1 MVVLS
6 QIVSFAT
13 DEKVLVLYDSDNYY
27 GDERD
32 AVVSISNL
40 LKHFEKEIEYKSIDA
55 FSGSLDQYDYV
66 MLLCFRD
73 QELSDLLLE
82 SLTAYDKPI
91 LWIGRCINQ
100 FTDLSH
106 HNIHRYGQVNNLTRV
121 VYKDRFYDIGIQRF
135 FEQVSVGEGGYVY
148 SYLYDGAQK
157 YPFIMKEDNLYY
169 ISRMDLNEPLFY
181 IFADVLYDFFDEKVD
196 YGSRVFIKIA
206 NVNPYTDPDA
216 LLEKATFLLE
226 RRIPFSVSVSPIYRE
241 KGSRYL
247 TPLSERNEL
256 VRVLTFIQE
265 NNQAII
271 VQGGTQYFGAG
282 EIDGESYFEWRGN
295 KDEDELVENKTVE
308 VWTREFI
315 NIALDECGYN
325 NIFPIGFEGSHYL
338 LNDEAYEA
346 IGDIF
351 DLYVGALQTNDWQ
364 ETVTVY
370 PWAIKDVNGL
380 HQYVPD
386 NLGFLVERIHQN
398 YKY

>member
-1 MVVLS
+1 
-6 QIVSFAT
+6 
-13 DEKVLVLYDSDNYY
+13 
-27 GDERD
+27 
-32 AVVSISNL
+32 
-40 LKHFEKEIEYKSIDA
+40 
-55 FSGSLDQYDYV
+55 
-66 MLLCFRD
+66 
-73 QELSDLLLE
+73 
-82 SLTAYDKPI
+82 
-91 LWIGRCINQ
+91 
-100 FTDLSH
+100 
-106 HNIHRYGQVNNLTRV
+106 
-121 VYKDRFYDIGIQRF
+121 
-135 FEQVSVGEGGYVY
+135 
-148 SYLYDGAQK
+148 
-157 YPFIMKEDNLYY
+157 
-169 ISRMDLNEPLFY
+169 MDLNEPLFY
-181 IFADVLYDFFDEKVD
+181 IFADVLYDFFDEKVE

-206 NVNPYTDPDA
+206 NVNPFTDPEA

-308 VWTREFI
+308 VWAKEFI

-325 NIFPIGFEGSHYL
+325 NIFPIGFEGTHYL

-351 DLYVGALQTNDWQ
+351 DLYVGSLQTNEWQ

-386 NLGFLVERIHQN
+386 NLGFFSGTNTSELQILKGSLNKMEIVSEFVGGISVAPELDVRELEKLIQFLDEEGLDYYDLRRLAVEVRGENVSVVSNETQLIGESTVEEGTTAFDSTMDVIFTVVLSGLVFVFPIL
-398 YKY
+398 